1 MRKLQEQD
9 TTYTLFRPVVSK
21 KTRQATFVQFHQQE
35 LEAIYRYSC
44 SPRTVA
50 DEERLDLDLFHAG
63 IEVDS

>member
-1 MRKLQEQD
+1 MRIQD
-9 TTYTLFRPVVSK
+9 SLDHSVRIANTQNRTHNKPR
-21 KTRQATFVQFHQQE
+21 FVQFHQQE